1 MAGGPGNPMSA
12 SGTLDSELM
21 VICIDVQSRVIY
33 ANSAYQRVTGYT
45 NQELQTMPPAE
56 RLKDVPLQV
65 VMDFANA
72 LRSGKPWT
80 GVVNVSRRNGAD
92 YWSRMNASPL
102 LSHGQHIGFLLVL
115 DKASVPE
122 ISKIETQYRVLRCD
136 PQKFGWKLGRLA
148 RQSLLGRA
156 IGNFR
161 ALGLRRHIWGS
172 VTALGLIETAALLA
186 LNGEVTSLS
195 FWAALCGLLTAT
207 VSVGAY
213 LLHAVV
219 APLREVVQFASQISA
234 GDLSAEFGSP
244 RSDEIGDVVRT
255 LNRVSINMRA
265 TIMDV
270 RDSVRVLQ
278 QATAGIASGTL
289 DLSVRTETQAA
300 SLEQTAASMEEV
312 NATVRNNADTARRAS
327 ELAARTR
334 DTAQAGGKVVGEVI
348 STMKEI
354 TQASSRIGDIVSV
367 IDGIAFQTN
376 ILALNAAVEAARAG
390 EAGRSFAVVAGE
402 VRVLAQRSAQAA
414 TEIKS
419 LISDSVGQ
427 IDEGARLVDS
437 AGVTI
442 EDIVSQVEAMT
453 DLVGQIATASFEQSA
468 AIGQVTQAVEQLD
481 DVTQEN
487 AALVQENTAVAERL
501 NSQSDRLVETLCV
514 FTLSRAETNALL
526 LRSRAGGA
534 TIAPAPAPA
543 AIATGRAE
551 ARQAVTR
558 ALKT

>member
-1 MAGGPGNPMSA
+1 MVGGPGNPMRA
-12 SGTLDSELM
+12 SETLGSELM
-21 VICIDVQSRVIY
+21 VICIDVQSRVVY

-65 VMDFANA
+65 VVDFASA

-80 GVVNVSRRNGAD
+80 GVVNVSCRNGVD

-115 DKASVPE
+115 EKASAEE
-122 ISKIETQYRVLRCD
+122 ISKTEAQYRVVRSGR
-136 PQKFGWKLGRLA
+136 QKFGWKQGRLA
-148 RQSLLGRA
+148 RLSLLGRA
-156 IGNFR
+156 ISNIR
-161 ALGLRRHIWGS
+161 ALGLRRHVWGA

-195 FWAALCGLLTAT
+195 FWAALWGLLAAT
-207 VSVGAY
+207 VAVGAY
-213 LLHAVV
+213 LLHAIV
-219 APLREVVQFASQISA
+219 APLREVVQFATEISA

-270 RDSVRVLQ
+270 RDGVHAMQ

-289 DLSVRTETQAA
+289 DLSSRTETQAA

-312 NATVRNNADTARRAS
+312 NATVRNNAETARQAS

-334 DTAQAGGKVVGEVI
+334 DTAQAGGKVVGDVI

-354 TQASSRIGDIVSV
+354 TEASRRIGDIVSV

-414 TEIKS
+414 TEIKA
-419 LISDSVGQ
+419 LIADSVGQ

-437 AGVTI
+437 AGETI

-468 AIGQVTQAVEQLD
+468 AIGQVSQAVEQLD

-487 AALVQENTAVAERL
+487 AALVQENTSAAERL

-514 FTLSRAETNALL
+514 FTLLRAETNALL

-534 TIAPAPAPA
+534 TTAPAPAK
-543 AIATGRAE
+543 IATGRPAARQAE
-551 ARQAVTR
+551 ARAV
-558 ALKT
+558 